1 MKVANPTEWM
11 YSCKEVE
18 GRFLTKKQKK
28 LQISLSQKIIA
39 SMLAMQIVVMTV
51 LSVFVVYIITKDT
64 RNSTINSMKTIVQER
79 SQIIKNYVNE
89 AEGTLTA
96 YGRAGEI
103 LAVMQNPKD
112 AGIVAAA
119 QAYTEKFSGDVAN
132 LEGLYASEWD
142 THVLAHT
149 NAQVVGITT
158 REGDS
163 LKALQDSMLAANG
176 VYNTGIIISPA
187 SGQQIVS
194 MYMAV
199 YDEQGNP
206 AGLVGGGIFSKGLIQ
221 ILDNLTMD
229 GMQNASYC
237 MVNAENG
244 QYIFHADEEKV
255 AAAAEEAYIINLC
268 EQLKGVGEDRSG
280 YIEHAENGVK
290 YISTY
295 YYMSDHNWLF
305 MISDDQ
311 KELFAAADR
320 LTAILIIFCVAA
332 LLILI
337 VISLIIVGQMLK
349 PMKAIEGDLVS
360 LQNFDIADNK
370 EVQKYC
376 SRSDEIGSIARATEV
391 LTHSLQEITST
402 LKSCCNTLEDK
413 ADRLHK
419 SSYEL
424 VEDVTN
430 NVATTEELSSA
441 LESTNEV
448 VSNVNLEIKNI
459 NVIVESIL
467 EHISGSVSTSNSVIE
482 SAHDMQAKAD
492 YAYKNGEDTLIR
504 TKSSVEEAI
513 SSLSNLTK
521 INELASQILNIA
533 GQTNLLSLNASIEAA
548 RAGEAGRG
556 FAVVAGEIGTLADTS
571 RNTASN
577 IQAICS
583 ETNDSIKVVNNCFNA
598 IITFIETEVVDQF
611 KDFAEKSTDYSVSV
625 NKIKEQLDGVD
636 KAVKQL
642 ESSVKQISDNIVDV
656 NHITNEN
663 RCAIG
668 VIVEK
673 NESTALIADQIQQQS
688 EQNKELAQELDKLIG
703 KFIY

>member
-1 MKVANPTEWM
+1 M
-11 YSCKEVE
+11 
-18 GRFLTKKQKK
+18 TKKQKK
-28 LQISLSQKIIA
+28 VHISLSQKIIA
-39 SMLAMQIVVMTV
+39 SMLVMQIVVMTI

-64 RNSTINSMKTIVQER
+64 RNSTINSMRTIVQER
-79 SQIIKNYVNE
+79 SQIIKNYVEE

-96 YGRAGEI
+96 YSRAGEI
-103 LAVMQNPKD
+103 LDVMQNPQD
-112 AGIVAAA
+112 PGVVAAA
-119 QAYTEKFSGDVAN
+119 QTYTEKFSSDVAN
-132 LEGLYASEWD
+132 LEGLYASEWN

-158 REGDS
+158 REGDP

-229 GMQNASYC
+229 GMKNATYC
-237 MVNAENG
+237 MVNVNNG

-255 AAAAEEAYIINLC
+255 ATSVEESYIVSLC
-268 EQLKGVGEDRSG
+268 EQLKGTGEDGSG
-280 YIEHAENGVK
+280 YIEYVQNDVE

-295 YYMSDHNWLF
+295 YYMSDHGWLF

-311 KELFAAADR
+311 KEIFASADK
-320 LTAILIIFCVAA
+320 LTVTLIVFCVIA

-337 VISLIIVGQMLK
+337 VISFIIVEKMLK
-349 PMKAIEGDLVS
+349 PMKSIEGGLVS

-370 EVQKYC
+370 EIQKYC
-376 SRSDEIGSIARATEV
+376 VRSDEIGSIASATEV

-402 LKSCCNTLEDK
+402 LKDCCNTLEDK
-413 ADRLHK
+413 ADNLHK

-441 LESTNEV
+441 LESTNAV
-448 VSNVNLEIKNI
+448 VSNVNAEIKNI
-459 NVIVESIL
+459 NSAVSSIL
-467 EHISGSVSTSNSVIE
+467 EHISGSIKTSNSVIG
-482 SAHDMQAKAD
+482 SAQDMQVKAD
-492 YAYKNGEDTLIR
+492 YAYKNGENTLIR

-583 ETNDSIKVVNNCFNA
+583 ETNDSIEFVNKCFNA
-598 IITFIETEVVDQF
+598 IITFIEKEVVDQF
-611 KDFAEKSTDYSVSV
+611 KDFAEKSTDYSASV
-625 NKIKEQLDGVD
+625 NMIKEQLDGVD

-642 ESSVKQISDNIVDV
+642 ENSVRQISDNIVEV
-656 NHITNEN
+656 NNITNEN

-673 NESTALIADQIQQQS
+673 NESTALIADQIQKQS
-688 EQNKELAQELDKLIG
+688 EQNKELAQELDELIS
-703 KFIY
+703 KFNY